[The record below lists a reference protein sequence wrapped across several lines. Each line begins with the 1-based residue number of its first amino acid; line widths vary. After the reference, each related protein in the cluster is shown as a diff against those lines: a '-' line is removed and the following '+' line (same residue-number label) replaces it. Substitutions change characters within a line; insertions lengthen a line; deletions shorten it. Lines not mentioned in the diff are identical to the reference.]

1 MVLRL
6 ASVQRRL
13 CLGLRSLIS
22 RICFRIVFLEFVPRK
37 SIKAFVSLLSC
48 VDLPTK
54 PTIIAGLG
62 FASWKAQL

>member
-6 ASVQRRL
+6 ASIQGRL
-13 CLGLRSLIS
+13 CLGLCSLIS
-22 RICFRIVFLEFVPRK
+22 RICLRIVFLEFVPCK
-37 SIKAFVSLLSC
+37 PIKAFVLLSC
-48 VDLPTK
+48 ADVLTK